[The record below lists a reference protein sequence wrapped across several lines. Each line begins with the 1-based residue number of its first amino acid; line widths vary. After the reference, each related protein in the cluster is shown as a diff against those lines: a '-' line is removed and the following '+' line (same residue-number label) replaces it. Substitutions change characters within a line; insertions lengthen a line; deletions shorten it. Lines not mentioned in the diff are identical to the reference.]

1 VGVACLAGCGG
12 GSSKPPVDASDP
24 GPKWWQPKIGEVKN
38 WDIQLT
44 APFDVSAPR
53 VMYDLDLWAVVP
65 SPTMLDYGAGEPVM
79 VPAGKLAGTIA
90 QLHARTPS
98 TIVIC
103 HIDTG
108 ALDLSLPD
116 APKFPGYM
124 ADPTKIPDNP
134 DSPAPGTVKGDPA
147 AGSVI
152 GWSLGIAGKRLLDLR
167 AASRAQWMPIMLK
180 RFDLAKS
187 IGCDG
192 IEPAYNDGAAYSSGF
207 MIPTEDSYSW
217 YAEVATQ
224 GHDRLLSTGMKNG
237 DTINAVN
244 EVQAPNFDWLM
255 LERCGELLTCDTARP
270 FVSLEKAVLA
280 LEYNTNSDTGAA
292 QDPAAVCMNQKPFIM
307 DGLVKNVALT
317 SQVRTQCP

>member
-1 VGVACLAGCGG
+1 M
-12 GSSKPPVDASDP
+12 DAPDP
-24 GPKWWQPKIGEVKN
+24 GPQWWQPKVGEVKN
-38 WDIQLT
+38 WDIQVT

-65 SPTMLDYGAGEPVM
+65 SPTTLDYGDGAPIT

-103 HIDTG
+103 HVETG

-134 DSPAPGTVKGDPA
+134 DNPAPGAVKGNPA

-152 GWSLGIAGKRLLDLR
+152 GWSLGTAGRRLLDVSE
-167 AASRAQWMPIMLK
+167 ASRARWMPIMFK

-192 IEPAYNDGAAYSSGF
+192 IEPGYNDAEVYVPGF
-207 MIPTEDSYSW
+207 TIPTEDTYSW
-217 YAEVATQ
+217 YTEVATQ
-224 GHDRLLSTGMKNG
+224 GHNRMLSTGMKGG
-237 DTINAVN
+237 DTIGAVN
-244 EVQAPNFDWLM
+244 EIQANAFDWLM
-255 LERCGELLTCDTARP
+255 IERCGELMMCDVARP
-270 FVSLEKAVLA
+270 FISLEKAVLA
-280 LEYNTNSDTGAA
+280 LEYDTTTDDQGNPVTL
-292 QDPAAVCMNQKPFIM
+292 DPATVCMNQKPFIM

-317 SQVRTQCP
+317 KDVRMQCVP